1 MLLFVKTNDKI
12 MKKDLVLVQSNALT
26 EGRYEFDL
34 IEKRIVY
41 FIIKQVREDFVEKQ
55 DGQRDIFEDLVV
67 KVPIDSLRRA
77 DPNIKRLYE
86 SSKRLRSKDIE
97 INNEDIWINIGFIN
111 YAKHLK
117 KEDIMEF
124 GVSKQI
130 LPHLVELSKNFTVYE
145 LAVSIVLKS
154 VYSQR
159 FYEICSKWKNAGYC
173 FYKLENLRR
182 MLACEDKFKTFG
194 EFKRGVLD
202 MAKKELKELY
212 DQGVGDLY
220 FDYDIKEKDRKKVIS
235 LELSI
240 HTRDSEKNKPTFT
253 RDDMLN
259 FIHVQM
265 KTYYPKDV
273 GFIDRTMDACSKDME
288 VLGGV
293 FEKMEKKLKAYPRN
307 EYGAVLRYVLK
318 NDFDIK

>member
-1 MLLFVKTNDKI
+1 
-12 MKKDLVLVQSNALT
+12 MKKELVLVQSNALT

-41 FIIKQVREDFVEKQ
+41 FIIKQVREEYVDKQ
-55 DGQRDIFEDLVV
+55 VGQRDIFEDLVV
-67 KVPIDSLRRA
+67 RVPIDNLRQA

-97 INNEDIWINIGFIN
+97 INNDDVWINIGFIN

-130 LPHLVELSKNFTVYE
+130 LPHMVELTREVTAYQ
-145 LAVSIVLKS
+145 LAVSIILKS
-154 VYSQR
+154 IYTQR

-202 MAKKELKELY
+202 MAKNELKELY
-212 DQGVGDLY
+212 DQGIGDLH
-220 FDYDIKEKDRKKVIS
+220 FDYDIKEKERKKVIS
-235 LELSI
+235 IELRVY
-240 HTRDSEKNKPTFT
+240 TRDSEKNKTNWT

-259 FIHVQM
+259 YINMQLR
-265 KTYYPKDV
+265 TYFPKN
-273 GFIDRTMDACSKDME
+273 IEYIARAMEACSRDME
-288 VLGGV
+288 TLAGV
-293 FEKMEKKLKAYPRN
+293 FEKIGKKTKEYPRN
-307 EYGAVLRYVLK
+307 EHAAIIRYVLK
-318 NDFDIK
+318 EDFQIM